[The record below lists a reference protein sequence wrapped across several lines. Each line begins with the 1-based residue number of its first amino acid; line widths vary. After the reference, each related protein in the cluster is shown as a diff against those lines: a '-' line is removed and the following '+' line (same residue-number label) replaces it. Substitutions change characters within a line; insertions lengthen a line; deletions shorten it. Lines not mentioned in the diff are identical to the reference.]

1 MGMMMDDSLKDGRA
15 FEVEI
20 LVGRSRPHVEITE
33 GVVWSRIE
41 AGVRAVFAQGGR
53 VRLRLLDASDC
64 YIRKMSMDAN
74 PGNFRMFAF
83 TSSDDMKMEILEWW
97 GSDGGAASGYVT
109 FDDDL
114 WDSRKVCSDVNVALR
129 LFGEFYS
136 QGDLLAGLVFFRS
149 PWDPLQ

>member
-1 MGMMMDDSLKDGRA
+1 MEMMVDDSLEDDRA

-20 LVGRSRPHVEITE
+20 LIGRSSPHVEIAE
-33 GVVWSRIE
+33 RVVWSRVE

-53 VRLRLLDASDC
+53 VRLRLLEASG

-74 PGNFRMFAF
+74 PGNFRMLAF
-83 TSSDDMKMEILEWW
+83 TSSDDMRMEILEWC
-97 GSDGGAASGYVT
+97 GPDDGTASGYVK
-109 FDDDL
+109 FDDDM
-114 WDSRKVCSDVNVALR
+114 WDSRKVCSDVDVALR

-136 QGDLLAGLVFFRS
+136 QGDLLDGLVFFRS